1 LKAVVEQFTVRHE
14 EILTAV
20 EYGDNIFPWH
30 CTNSLYVI
38 RRLVLHLVENFDE
51 KTFLAI
57 LNDNS
62 EIVENLIT
70 CLVNV
75 LSDLASLTEDLFS
88 AVYFF
93 TEEALQLLLI
103 FQSVTMYQSSEN
115 YQSMISQIFDKC
127 SSDKLL
133 RALIAFMEAKRYEC
147 EDPRIEAINS
157 SSGFVFG
164 LLSMLGSTSPE
175 VPDRRKY
182 SISKLSEALL
192 LSFTMTPL
200 PEDYQEKSLKTSILA
215 SVPNGIIEEDRV
227 QLPFGKIYEAMIDSI
242 NT

>member
-1 LKAVVEQFTVRHE
+1 VVRNICRNFLANSRSNGNLKALVEQFTVRHQ

-51 KTFLAI
+51 PTFLAI
-57 LNDNS
+57 LNDND
-62 EIVENLIT
+62 EILENLIT

-115 YQSMISQIFDKC
+115 YQSMISKIFDKC
-127 SSDKLL
+127 SSEKLP
-133 RALIAFMEAKRYEC
+133 RALIAFMEAKRYEWC
-147 EDPRIEAINS
+147 VEN
-157 SSGFVFG
+157 
-164 LLSMLGSTSPE
+164 
-175 VPDRRKY
+175 
-182 SISKLSEALL
+182 
-192 LSFTMTPL
+192 
-200 PEDYQEKSLKTSILA
+200 LKNPS
-215 SVPNGIIEEDRV
+215 
-227 QLPFGKIYEAMIDSI
+227 
-242 NT
+242 

>member
-1 LKAVVEQFTVRHE
+1 MVRNICRNFLANSRSNGNLKALVEQFTVRHQ

-51 KTFLAI
+51 NTFLTI
-57 LNDNS
+57 LNDN
-62 EIVENLIT
+62 EETVKNLIT

-75 LSDLASLTEDLFS
+75 LSDLASLTEELFS

-115 YQSMISQIFDKC
+115 YQSMISKIFDKC
-127 SSDKLL
+127 SSDKLP
-133 RALIAFMEAKRYEC
+133 RALIAFMEAKRYEWC
-147 EDPRIEAINS
+147 VEDLKSFLLCNLSSEDPRIEAINS

-164 LLSMLGSTSPE
+164 LLSMLGSNSPE
-175 VPDRRKY
+175 VPDQRKH
-182 SISKLSEALL
+182 
-192 LSFTMTPL
+192 
-200 PEDYQEKSLKTSILA
+200 
-215 SVPNGIIEEDRV
+215 R
-227 QLPFGKIYEAMIDSI
+227 
-242 NT
+242 